1 LAALSKRWVGKEEQ
15 SFSKLK
21 EAALPPGALKPKLEN
36 AIRRIELQV
45 QKLDQ
50 TGYRFGERDKNIFDR
65 VVDAYEKHD
74 TKRAQIFAN
83 ELAEIRKMEAMILH
97 ARLALEQIV
106 LRLKTVTELGDVA
119 VTLAPAIGVVQNI
132 KRGMAAISPQAEKE
146 LTSIGDLL
154 GAIVWDAGS
163 IAGSTISFDT
173 VNEDSQNI
181 LTEAA
186 TVAEQRMKTKFP
198 ELPPIKERVGEK
210 LAP

>member
-1 LAALSKRWVGKEEQ
+1 LTALSKRWAGKHEQ
-15 SFSKLK
+15 SFSRLK
-21 EAALPPGALKPKLEN
+21 EAALPQGALKPKLEN

-50 TGYRFGERDKNIFDR
+50 TGYRFGERDKSIFDR

-74 TKRAQIFAN
+74 TKRAQIYAN
-83 ELAEIRKMEAMILH
+83 ELAEIRKMETMILH

-106 LRLKTVTELGDVA
+106 LRLRTVTELGDVA

-132 KRGMAAISPQAEKE
+132 KRGMAAVSPQAEKE

-154 GAIVWDAGS
+154 STIVWDAGS
-163 IAGSTISFDT
+163 ITGSTISFDT

-186 TVAEQRMKTKFP
+186 AVAEERMKTKFP
-198 ELPPIKERVGEK
+198 ELPPIRERVGEK
-210 LAP
+210 LPP

>member
-65 VVDAYEKHD
+65 VVDSYEKHD
-74 TKRAQIFAN
+74 TKRAQIYAN

-106 LRLKTVTELGDVA
+106 LRLRTVTELGDVA
-119 VTLAPAIGVVQNI
+119 MTLAPAIGVVQNI

-154 GAIVWDAGS
+154 SGIVWDAGS
-163 IAGSTISFDT
+163 ITGSTISFDT

-186 TVAEQRMKTKFP
+186 AVAEQRMKTKFP
-198 ELPPIKERVGEK
+198 ELPAIKERVGEK